1 MNLLDKMRQQKLM
14 SITLTVFTLSLGILI
29 GTLINTQVNAA
40 KGQAVAPDAT
50 PLVIPKAVEIGSDFT
65 KLAKKLQPSVVNIVV
80 EVPAPKNA
88 RPGARGGPEEGGDD
102 PLEGLQRFFGGGG
115 GGGGL
120 QGGPQQIIPQGPEK
134 REQSGTGFV
143 VDKNG
148 YIVTNNHVV
157 EHGDKIMVKLQGDST
172 EYRARVIGTDSETD
186 LAVIKIDAH
195 KPLDPV
201 SIGNSDAVQVG
212 DWAVA
217 IGSPFTLEESV
228 TAGIVSALGRDID
241 GSSFKRFI
249 QTDAAINPGNSGGPL
264 VNIRGEVI
272 GVNTMIATNHGG
284 SEGVGFALPSN
295 VVVRVYNDIIR
306 DGVVSRGSIGISFST
321 TARPETLEALGVNHG
336 VIVREVKPADG
347 PSAKAGL
354 KPNDIITAI
363 NGQAIK
369 DGDDLLAHV
378 ADAPVGST
386 LTLSVDRDS
395 KTMDFKVVT
404 QDRRLLFPKEVGD
417 DFGGDDVTKPQ
428 SAVQPVATGV
438 KFGIEARPLS
448 DAERNLTPDKRGVM
462 VSSVE
467 EGSFAEDIEMESGDI
482 IVSINRH
489 PVASVDD
496 LRKVAESLKSGDAVA
511 FLVVHAATALR
522 AQPQTGK
529 RGPAPADAAAAQAD
543 LAPEYLS
550 GRLP

>member
-1 MNLLDKMRQQKLM
+1 M
-14 SITLTVFTLSLGILI
+14 
-29 GTLINTQVNAA
+29 
-40 KGQAVAPDAT
+40 
-50 PLVIPKAVEIGSDFT
+50 
-65 KLAKKLQPSVVNIVV
+65 
-80 EVPAPKNA
+80 
-88 RPGARGGPEEGGDD
+88 
-102 PLEGLQRFFGGGG
+102 
-115 GGGGL
+115 
-120 QGGPQQIIPQGPEK
+120 
-134 REQSGTGFV
+134 

-148 YIVTNNHVV
+148 YIVTNDHVV
-157 EHGDKIMVKLQGDST
+157 EGGDKIMVKLQGDST

-195 KPLDPV
+195 KALDPV

-295 VVVRVYNDIIR
+295 MVVRVYNDIIR

-321 TARPETLEALGVNHG
+321 NAKPETLEALGVNHG
-336 VIVREVKPADG
+336 VIVRDVKPADG

-354 KPNDIITAI
+354 KANDIITAI

-395 KTMDFKVVT
+395 KKMEFKVVT
-404 QDRRLLFPKEVGD
+404 QDRRLLFKED
-417 DFGGDDVTKPQ
+417 KEI
-428 SAVQPVATGV
+428 SA
-438 KFGIEARPLS
+438 ELR
-448 DAERNLTPDKRGVM
+448 RRRGQQA
-462 VSSVE
+462 
-467 EGSFAEDIEMESGDI
+467 G
-482 IVSINRH
+482 
-489 PVASVDD
+489 
-496 LRKVAESLKSGDAVA
+496 
-511 FLVVHAATALR
+511 AAPCR
-522 AQPQTGK
+522 A
-529 RGPAPADAAAAQAD
+529 
-543 LAPEYLS
+543 
-550 GRLP
+550 